1 MDNVH
6 AIFPVI
12 LYILL
17 SILLVALIV
26 LTIRIITTLKR
37 VDAAIDDYNEKS
49 KKLNGLFEIIDST
62 TDTISSL
69 SDRLVNIVINGISS
83 LFIKKKKKEK
93 KEDE

>member
-1 MDNVH
+1 MNNVN

-26 LTIRIITTLKR
+26 LTIRIMTTLKR

-69 SDRLVNIVINGISS
+69 SDRLVSIIINGVSG
-83 LFIKKKKKEK
+83 LFKKRKKKEE